1 MIGIKYYY
9 KGKEFWKYFQ
19 DVNTAIRFMYV
30 LKKSPTMTYSG
41 EFSCDSSWE
50 CEQINRKFR

>member
-30 LKKSPTMTYSG
+30 LKKSPTMIYSG
-41 EFSCDSSWE
+41 EFTCDSSYE
-50 CEQINRKFR
+50 CEQINRRFR